1 MKGKR
6 EVYLGNCNFE
16 LLNNIDSGTFSSCFD
31 FCTND
36 NRVLSNS
43 YIIAASKGITTTVG
57 I

>member
-16 LLNNIDSGTFSSCFD
+16 LLNNIDSGTFSSYFD

-36 NRVLSNS
+36 NRNLSNS
-43 YIIAASKGITTTVG
+43 YIIAASKGITTVG